1 MSPDGNLF
9 RGRITRMSVRH
20 RLRVYWLILRTS
32 MAERFAY
39 RSDFALGTL
48 FRFLPIVTQIFLWGA
63 IFGTMDT
70 GSSNQIAGYKYGEMV
85 AYYLLAMLARAFSS
99 MPGLSSGIARDIR
112 EGTLK
117 KYLIQPIDMLGYLF
131 WYRVAH
137 KLVYYAIATIPFVIV
152 FYLCRSYFPGWP
164 DAFTLV
170 GLVVAL
176 NMAFLLGFL
185 IESLLGLIAF
195 WFLEV
200 SSLLFIYMMLN
211 YFLSGHMIPLDLLP
225 GWTHTLVEIL
235 PFKYLA
241 YFPCALA
248 LGKYTHAQ
256 MLQELLRE
264 FAWTIALIA
273 ANRWVFAR
281 GLRRYGAYGG

>member
-1 MSPDGNLF
+1 MS
-9 RGRITRMSVRH
+9 
-20 RLRVYWLILRTS
+20 
-32 MAERFAY
+32 ERFAY
-39 RSDFALGTL
+39 RSDFVLGTL

-70 GSSNQIAGYKYGEMV
+70 NSSREIAGYRYGEMV
-85 AYYLLAMLARAFSS
+85 AYYPLAMLARAFSS
-99 MPGLSSGIARDIR
+99 MPGLASGISRDIR

-137 KLVYYAIATIPFVIV
+137 KLVYYAIATVPFGIV
-152 FYLCRSYFPGWP
+152 FYLCRHYFPGWP
-164 DAFTLV
+164 DSLTLCGIAV
-170 GLVVAL
+170 SLC
-176 NMAFLLGFL
+176 MAFLLGFL

-225 GWTHTLVEIL
+225 GWTHAVVEFL

-248 LGKYTHAQ
+248 LGKYSHHQ
-256 MLQELLRE
+256 MGLELLKAAIWIVVL
-264 FAWTIALIA
+264 FA
-273 ANRWVFAR
+273 ANRVVFAR
-281 GLRRYGAYGG
+281 GLKRYGAYGG

>member
-1 MSPDGNLF
+1 
-9 RGRITRMSVRH
+9 
-20 RLRVYWLILRTS
+20 
-32 MAERFAY
+32 
-39 RSDFALGTL
+39 
-48 FRFLPIVTQIFLWGA
+48 
-63 IFGTMDT
+63 
-70 GSSNQIAGYKYGEMV
+70 
-85 AYYLLAMLARAFSS
+85 
-99 MPGLSSGIARDIR
+99 
-112 EGTLK
+112 
-117 KYLIQPIDMLGYLF
+117 
-131 WYRVAH
+131 
-137 KLVYYAIATIPFVIV
+137 
-152 FYLCRSYFPGWP
+152 
-164 DAFTLV
+164 
-170 GLVVAL
+170 
-176 NMAFLLGFL
+176 MAFLLGFL

-281 GLRRYGAYGG
+281 GLRRYGALRRLAHRAAGEDFGKRIFRDRNPEAANLLQPSPSPRDEVFSLADGSGVKFSFVEDPFDHHRLKSRINMNCATTGLQRR

>member
-1 MSPDGNLF
+1 MPWA
-9 RGRITRMSVRH
+9 H
-20 RLRVYWLILRTS
+20 RFRVYWLIMRTS

-48 FRFLPIVTQIFLWGA
+48 FRFLPIITQIFLWGA
-63 IFGTMDT
+63 IFGTMDAKNT
-70 GSSNQIAGYKYGEMV
+70 DTKIAGYKYGEMV
-85 AYYLLAMLARAFSS
+85 AYYLMAMLARAFSS

-137 KLVYYAIATIPFVIV
+137 KLVYYVVATIPFALV

-164 DAFTLV
+164 DGLTLV
-170 GLVVAL
+170 GLVVSL
-176 NMAFLLGFL
+176 NLAFLLGFL

-225 GWTHTLVEIL
+225 GWTHTMVEIL

-248 LGKYTHAQ
+248 LGKYDHAAMGREL
-256 MLQELLRE
+256 MLEV
-264 FAWTIALIA
+264 AWVIALIWL
-273 ANRWVFAR
+273 NRWVFAR